1 MYTQLIDGMDKLQF
15 STGLQSV
22 VTNIIDSCV
31 DIYKLLPAQL
41 AQNANA
47 YLSDV
52 NVHGERQT
60 KVDLVANDI
69 IGSGLKRNPQV
80 VAYISEEEHQNV
92 SVNPSG
98 NFLVAFDPLDGSGN
112 LAVNGTTAT
121 IFSVLAADTVL
132 ATEGEK
138 AFLLPGKQQ
147 LCAGYVLYGSS
158 LTIVIADGRQI
169 ISFIWQEQDNQLV
182 PVTDCFNPSANN
194 KVVSANIVKYRNW
207 PPNVGEF
214 VDTHI
219 LAQSSGYSLRY
230 QATIASDIHRII
242 NNGGLYLYPEDSL
255 DYPEGK
261 IRYLYEAS
269 PLALITESVGLC
281 AVAAGKRILDICPTS
296 IHQTIPVV
304 YGTESVIRQI
314 YPDSL

>member
-15 STGLQSV
+15 SAGLQSV
-22 VTNIIDSCV
+22 VTSIIDSCV

-41 AQNANA
+41 AQNANP
-47 YLSDV
+47 YLSDM

-60 KVDLVANDI
+60 KVDLVANDLL
-69 IGSGLKRNPQV
+69 GAGLKRNPQV

-92 SVNPSG
+92 SVSPSG

-121 IFSVLAADTVL
+121 IFSVLTADGAI
-132 ATEGEK
+132 ATKGEK
-138 AFLLPGKQQ
+138 AFLQPGKQQ
-147 LCAGYVLYGSS
+147 LCAGYVLYGST
-158 LTIVIADGRQI
+158 LTVVIADGKQI
-169 ISFIWQEQDNQLV
+169 ISFVWQEQENQLV
-182 PVTDCFNPSANN
+182 TAVEHFAPSHTN
-194 KVVSANIVKYRNW
+194 KVVSANLVKYRNW
-207 PPNVGEF
+207 PPNVREF
-214 VDTHI
+214 VDKQI
-219 LAQSSGYSLRY
+219 LVSNSGYSQRY

-255 DYPEGK
+255 DYPQGK

-269 PLALITESVGLC
+269 PLALIAESVGLC

-296 IHQTIPVV
+296 IHQTTPVA

-314 YPDSL
+314 YPDS